1 MRAFALYAAA
11 TVIAVALM
19 GAIGWGFLSPAA
31 REVLLVSAAL
41 AVAVQ
46 LVAFGVARRFV
57 RKNVMLG
64 WGLGSLLRLVVLV
77 VYAILVA
84 KAGRAPVAPAL
95 LSFVTFL
102 FVTTVFEP
110 VFLKQ

>member
-46 LVAFGVARRFV
+46 LVAFGIARRFV
-57 RKNVMLG
+57 RGNVMLG
-64 WGLGSLLRLVVLV
+64 WGLGSLMRLVVLV
-77 VYAILVA
+77 LYAIVVA
-84 KAGRAPVAPAL
+84 KGRAPVAPAL

>member
-1 MRAFALYAAA
+1 MRGFALYAAA
-11 TVIAVALM
+11 CVVAVALI
-19 GAIGWGFLSPAA
+19 GAIAWGFVSPAA
-31 REVLLVSAAL
+31 RTTLLASAGL

-46 LVAFGVARRFV
+46 MVAFAVARLLR
-57 RKNVMLG
+57 RRNLMLG

-77 VYAILVA
+77 VYAVVVA
-84 KAGRAPVAPAL
+84 KVWQAQLAPAL
-95 LSFVTFL
+95 LSFVGFL

>member
-19 GAIGWGFLSPAA
+19 GAIGWGFRSPAA
-31 REVLLVSAAL
+31 RDGLLVSAAL
-41 AVAVQ
+41 AVVVQ
-46 LVAFGVARRFV
+46 LIAFGIARRFV
-57 RKNVMLG
+57 RGNVMLG
-64 WGLGSLLRLVVLV
+64 WGIGSLLRLVVLV

-110 VFLKQ
+110 VFQKQ

>member
-1 MRAFALYAAA
+1 MKGFALYAAA
-11 TVIAVALM
+11 CVIAVALL

-46 LVAFGVARRFV
+46 LVAFLVARRFMG
-57 RKNVMLG
+57 RNLMLG

-77 VYAILVA
+77 VYAVFVA
-84 KAGRAPVAPAL
+84 KNWPGPIAPAL

>member
-1 MRAFALYAAA
+1 MRALALYAAA

-19 GAIGWGFLSPAA
+19 GAIGWGFVSPAA
-31 REVLLVSAAL
+31 RQVLMISAGL

-46 LVAFGVARRFV
+46 LVAFGVARGFR
-57 RKNVMLG
+57 RQNVMLG

-77 VYAILVA
+77 VYAIIVA
-84 KAGRAPVAPAL
+84 KVWRAPVAPAL
-95 LSFVTFL
+95 LSFVAFL

>member
-11 TVIAVALM
+11 TAIAVALV

-31 REVLLVSAAL
+31 REVLLASAAL
-41 AVAVQ
+41 AVVVQ
-46 LVAFGVARRFV
+46 LVAFGIARRFI
-57 RKNVMLG
+57 RSNVMLG

-84 KAGRAPVAPAL
+84 KVWQAPVAPAL
-95 LSFVTFL
+95 LSLVTFL

>member
-11 TVIAVALM
+11 TVIAVALL

-31 REVLLVSAAL
+31 REVLPGSAAL
-41 AVAVQ
+41 AVVVQ
-46 LVAFGVARRFV
+46 LVAFGIARRFI
-57 RKNVMLG
+57 RGNVMLG
-64 WGLGSLLRLVVLV
+64 WGLGSLLRFVVLV

-84 KAGRAPVAPAL
+84 KGRAPVAPAL
-95 LSFVTFL
+95 LSFVAFL

-110 VFLKQ
+110 VFRRQ